1 MQSDEERSGS
11 VQWVG
16 GEVLEDVVS
25 VPPLDRMAR
34 MEGLGDFRGGPRE
47 DLPSAVVERTDDGLG
62 IAEAG
67 REGDDVP
74 DRAHPAIRPAR
85 ASEEGLPR
93 IPEDLGSFERRKALS
108 FDRPLDGLPLMAV
121 ERPAV
126 VGDLE
131 GDPHANR
138 HNDS

>member
-1 MQSDEERSGS
+1 MGKVNPGDAKRSGRRVRRERANVMQSDEERSGS

-16 GEVLEDVVS
+16 GEVLEYVVS

-47 DLPSAVVERTDDGLG
+47 DLPSAVVDRTEDGHG
-62 IAEAG
+62 IAEAD

-93 IPEDLGSFERRKALS
+93 IPAGLCRLLRRTA
-108 FDRPLDGLPLMAV
+108 
-121 ERPAV
+121 
-126 VGDLE
+126 
-131 GDPHANR
+131 
-138 HNDS
+138 